1 MQPLQLMS
9 GCLWA
14 KKGGNRGNG
23 ERRAMVTVRT
33 GGLVAFEAIFYFFFS
48 FFVSG
53 LLRRGGGR
61 LCAWLAALARG
72 LVGEGESRG

>member
-23 ERRAMVTVRT
+23 ERRAMATVRT
-33 GGLVAFEAIFYFFFS
+33 GGLVAFEVIFYFFFS
-48 FFVSG
+48 FFFCFWFAEKRGRKALRMAGCPGSG
-53 LLRRGGGR
+53 
-61 LCAWLAALARG
+61 ARG
-72 LVGEGESRG
+72 